1 MSDIASN
8 DLALEHTPRGS
19 PSPPHN
25 QDILPETTESYAP
38 AATEAYTEQGVN
50 ELEELI
56 YESEAPAT
64 PVPPSLT
71 SSPSA
76 TVTRTVAII
85 KPHALPHRFD
95 IEHKISEAGFEVRPP
110 HFVMP
115 ASGFPAATWADANLT
130 RYDRDRTQIVKER
143 QMEFDV
149 ETDPE
154 TLYELFGDDY
164 ECFAE

>member
-1 MSDIASN
+1 MSDVAPN

-25 QDILPETTESYAP
+25 QDILPETTESYTP
-38 AATEAYTEQGVN
+38 AATETYAEQGVN
-50 ELEELI
+50 DHEEPA
-56 YESEAPAT
+56 YEPEAPAT

-95 IEHKISEAGFEVRPP
+95 IEHRISEAGFEVRPAFR
-110 HFVMP
+110 H
-115 ASGFPAATWADANLT
+115 ASIWLPRGHPD
-130 RYDRDRTQIVKER
+130 
-143 QMEFDV
+143 
-149 ETDPE
+149 
-154 TLYELFGDDY
+154 
-164 ECFAE
+164 

>member
-1 MSDIASN
+1 
-8 DLALEHTPRGS
+8 
-19 PSPPHN
+19 
-25 QDILPETTESYAP
+25 
-38 AATEAYTEQGVN
+38 
-50 ELEELI
+50 
-56 YESEAPAT
+56 
-64 PVPPSLT
+64 
-71 SSPSA
+71 
-76 TVTRTVAII
+76 
-85 KPHALPHRFD
+85 
-95 IEHKISEAGFEVRPP
+95 
-110 HFVMP
+110 MP